1 MKKRLIAII
10 MLIAAFSLATFAA
23 CGKKH
28 ESDGKYHSDEAY
40 HWTGCKACKNHTYNK
55 SAHEFTQDG
64 EGKKCKI
71 CGYTVEATDEKN
83 FTDFYRAYVNSIEYN
98 GDYMYKSIY
107 EETDPFT
114 KKIDFKVNEYAT
126 RSGDKYLHRT
136 ENTNVFGDD
145 VFNSITI
152 NAVKPVDVNGNLR
165 LKQIIIN
172 TNQSGTTS
180 RGVLK
185 KPSFTVDTIA
195 RYSPNEWF
203 REFLISTTVN
213 TYDEFVTAFTASYTA
228 FYANYNAELSQI
240 TLARNEDGTLSFRF
254 TSTCVYIDESYSN
267 QGIDTY
273 KDNKDVSSYEI
284 VADENHIVKI
294 NIENVYSVN
303 YTDGT
308 SQTTLS
314 TDNMVY
320 GYEFDNAEYDK
331 ISADTDTTDDEYVS
345 TINFYVNGYL
355 YAYSMDNLKIG
366 STVTLDEVK
375 QYLADIGENGSKPL
389 FNQDVDPDM
398 FAIYTD
404 KDKTQAFTSLVISEE
419 RYTLYAEIVIPDG
432 KAVVM
437 VLREFGDVRGIDLCY
452 VRDVGSVFKTSNLGK
467 TYPLIEVDGKAITDG
482 SMPEITCDE
491 SRVYVVV
498 CKVR

>member
-1 MKKRLIAII
+1 MIL
-10 MLIAAFSLATFAA
+10 AAFSLTTFAA

-64 EGKKCKI
+64 TGKKCKI
-71 CGYTVEATDEKN
+71 CGYTVEATDEEN

-98 GDYMYKSIY
+98 GDYTYKAIY

-114 KKIDFKVNEYAT
+114 KKIDLKVNECAT
-126 RSGDKYLHRT
+126 RSGDKYLYRN
-136 ENTNVFGDD
+136 EKTNIFGDD
-145 VFNSITI
+145 ESNIVTVVTVD
-152 NAVKPVDVNGNLR
+152 AVKQVVVDGNLR
-165 LKQIIIN
+165 LKRISIYTNPSN
-172 TNQSGTTS
+172 TES

-195 RYSPNEWF
+195 LYPPNEWF

-213 TYDEFVTAFTASYTA
+213 TYDEFVAAFTAAYSAPYE
-228 FYANYNAELSQI
+228 YEGDVELSQI
-240 TLARNEDGTLSFRF
+240 TLARNEDDTLSFRF
-254 TSTCVYIDESYSN
+254 TSTCVYVDESYFY

-273 KDNKDVSSYEI
+273 KNTKEVSSYEI

-331 ISADTDTTDDEYVS
+331 ISVDTDTTDDEYVS

-355 YAYSMDNLKIG
+355 YAYSMDDLKIG

-404 KDKTQAFTSLVISEE
+404 KDKTQAFTSLVINEE
-419 RYTLYAEIVIPDG
+419 SYTLYAEIVVPEG

-437 VLREFGDVRGIDLCY
+437 VLREYDDVRGIYLCY
-452 VRDVGSVFKTSNLGK
+452 VKDLGGTFKTSNLGK
-467 TYPLIEVDGKAITDG
+467 TYPLIEVDGEEITDG
-482 SMPEITCDE
+482 STPEITCDE
-491 SRVYVVV
+491 SRIYVVV